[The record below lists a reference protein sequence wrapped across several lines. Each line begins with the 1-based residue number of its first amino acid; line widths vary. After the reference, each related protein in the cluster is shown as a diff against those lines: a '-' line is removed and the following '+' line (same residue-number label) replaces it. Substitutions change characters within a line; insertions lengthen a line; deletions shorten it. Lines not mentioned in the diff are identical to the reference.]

1 MREVL
6 TIFIVKAYSQWY
18 VLISMGIRMKEII
31 TTVTQRSQVTIP
43 AEVCRVLNIKPRD
56 KIAFTI
62 EKDRVSLA
70 PAPFTL
76 ESAYGSVRS
85 IGRQGSLE
93 DISQAAKDAKAE
105 QSVRESSER

>member
-1 MREVL
+1 
-6 TIFIVKAYSQWY
+6 
-18 VLISMGIRMKEII
+18 MKEIF

-56 KIAFTI
+56 KVAFTI
-62 EKDRVSLA
+62 EDDRVSLA

-76 ESAYGSVRS
+76 ESAYGSVKPK
-85 IGRQGSLE
+85 GRPGRLK

-105 QSVRESSER
+105 QTVRESSHL